1 MLIFAKSYAFA
12 KIYYK
17 DSVMEKNVIS
27 MESLFD
33 MLKSLSDDNKRWLA
47 EKLMENVSVVN
58 TKELA
63 KEKVLNEI
71 AEGLADVKAGRTIP
85 ARDLLR
91 HLQND

>member
-1 MLIFAKSYAFA
+1 
-12 KIYYK
+12 
-17 DSVMEKNVIS
+17 MEKNVIS

-71 AEGLADVKAGRTIP
+71 AEGLADVKARRTIP